1 VGYLLIVVGKNRAL
15 VEIAISQ
22 FVFLVLFSYSFF
34 FSGFTGLA
42 ITVGA
47 VLTLAYF
54 MGKTAKVDWEV
65 VFPKK
70 PPREAQPAQQWTAPQ
85 RPPEPPQQ

>member
-1 VGYLLIVVGKNRAL
+1 
-15 VEIAISQ
+15 
-22 FVFLVLFSYSFF
+22 VFLVLFSYSFF

-70 PPREAQPAQQWTAPQ
+70 PTRVVQPPQQWTAPQ
-85 RPPEPPQQ
+85 RPLEVPQQPMQPEPPYASDSLPRE